1 MYLKYITNIKQP
13 PGKIN
18 ELMKMTAK
26 NKTS

>member
-1 MYLKYITNIKQP
+1 MYLKYITNTKQP

-18 ELMKMTAK
+18 ELMKMKDK